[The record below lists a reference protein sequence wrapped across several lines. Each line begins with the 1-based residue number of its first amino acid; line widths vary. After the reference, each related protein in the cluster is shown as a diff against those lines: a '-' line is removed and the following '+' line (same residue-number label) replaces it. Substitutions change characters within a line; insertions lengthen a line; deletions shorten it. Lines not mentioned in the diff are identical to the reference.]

1 MAQFVKT
8 IQNFA
13 FQNDLWQK
21 GSKIIV
27 GVSGGPDS
35 VCLLDILAQLKHKYD
50 FELHICHVNYGLRGK
65 DSDLDEKLVFDLAK
79 KYDIEVSLLQAKKKV
94 TGNLEMALRSLRYA
108 FFEKERQRLKFDLIA
123 VAHNQDDQAET
134 VIMRLIRGSGL
145 QGLAAMKAKNGA
157 VIRPLLGTSR
167 QEILQYL
174 ASNKLK
180 FRIDKSNENVALMRN
195 RIRHSLLP
203 YLEKNFNPSIKKT
216 LAQAAFSLADDY
228 DYIQT
233 RAKKEFSFDNDKKA
247 LSFRATKL
255 LSKNISL
262 QRAMLR
268 QMLLA
273 IKSDL
278 LDVDS
283 AHIEEVLK
291 MLKSSKSKNQQTFFK
306 GLNIQKKGDIVHI
319 SFE

>member
-1 MAQFVKT
+1 MYLKT

-21 GSKIIV
+21 GSKIVV

-35 VCLLDILAQLKHKYD
+35 ACLLDILAKLKQKYD

-65 DSDLDEKLVFDLAK
+65 DSDLDEKLVVTLAK
-79 KYDIEVSLLQAKKKV
+79 RYAVGISLLKAKKKV

-108 FFEKERQRLKFDLIA
+108 FFEKERQRLTFDLIA
-123 VAHNQDDQAET
+123 VAHNLDDQAET
-134 VIMRLIRGSGL
+134 VMLRLIRGSGL
-145 QGLAAMKAKNGA
+145 QGLASMKAKNGKI
-157 VIRPLLGTSR
+157 IRPLLGSSR
-167 QEILQYL
+167 KEILQYL

-180 FRIDKSNENVALMRN
+180 FRTDKSNENVALMRN
-195 RIRHSLLP
+195 RIRHNLLP
-203 YLEKNFNPSIKKT
+203 YLEKNFNPGVKKT

-228 DYIQT
+228 AYIQT
-233 RAKKEFSFDNDKKA
+233 RAKKEFSFDNNKKT

-255 LSKNISL
+255 LSKDISL
-262 QRAMLR
+262 QRAILR

-278 LDVDS
+278 LEIDS

-291 MLKSSKSKNQQTFFK
+291 MLKSTKGKNQQTFFK